1 MSLGLSHCKSQTKAT
16 IYKTTAFTAMSL
28 KAVRKLQ
35 RKKKS
40 QLHMAPLFGPKVRL
54 AEAKALP
61 YPV

>member
-1 MSLGLSHCKSQTKAT
+1 MSLGLSHCESQTKAT
-16 IYKTTAFTAMSL
+16 IYKTTAFTEKSL

-35 RKKKS
+35 RKKS
-40 QLHMAPLFGPKVRL
+40 QLHMAPLFGPKVRP